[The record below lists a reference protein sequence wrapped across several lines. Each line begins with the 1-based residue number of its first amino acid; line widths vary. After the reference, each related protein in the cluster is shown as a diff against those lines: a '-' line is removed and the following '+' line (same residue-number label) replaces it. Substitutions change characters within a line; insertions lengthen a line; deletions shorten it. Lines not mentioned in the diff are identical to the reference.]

1 MLHLIP
7 SWLVWADVRCM
18 VHVALPK
25 LAINQL
31 KPVQQR
37 RQQEQKAYC
46 PNIYI
51 DFGSK
56 EPKVHWSP
64 NGLPADFCHCH
75 DSTDFTHDV
84 VRKNRAPRSQ

>member
-1 MLHLIP
+1 
-7 SWLVWADVRCM
+7 M
-18 VHVALPK
+18 VDVALSKHP
-25 LAINQL
+25 INQL

-37 RQQEQKAYC
+37 RQQEQRPYC
-46 PNIYI
+46 PNIYC
-51 DFGSK
+51 GTK

-84 VRKNRAPRSQ
+84 VRKNRTPRSQ